1 MLICM
6 RTTLN
11 LPDALAHAAKERAA
25 ADGITLTSLIEEALR
40 DRLDKE
46 APRAARSPLPTFTPK
61 TPGALIDLDDK
72 DALWDVLDRS
82 A

>member
-1 MLICM
+1 M

-11 LPDALAHAAKERAA
+11 LPDALAQAAKQRAA
-25 ADGITLTSLIEEALR
+25 ADGITLTSFIEEALR

-46 APRAARSPLPTFTPK
+46 GLHAARVPLPTFTPK

-72 DALWDVLDRS
+72 DALWDILDRS